1 MKTLIIG
8 KNSFICSKFKY
19 LKNSVSIS
27 HKTLNIIDLTKFD
40 KVILLSMPKIYKK
53 KLSKLSFEKKIFKKI
68 KDKRLIYFSTS
79 QVYPDK
85 LDNKE
90 NFVKPKSIYAKNKL
104 KIENEIKKNFKNF
117 LILRAPIIF
126 KKDNY
131 GKSTFFDILNKNFK
145 KKKISFNINEN
156 SIRDLITL
164 DDFFKNYINIDQKN
178 LRGIYNIGSKK
189 GLTVKK
195 IIGYNF
201 KDKIIN
207 ENIKIFFAKKI
218 SNMTLN
224 IDRLENKI
232 GKVGKKIHANVLIE
246 LNK

>member
-117 LILRAPIIF
+117 LILRAPLIF

-145 KKKISFNINEN
+145 KKKN
-156 SIRDLITL
+156 
-164 DDFFKNYINIDQKN
+164 FF
-178 LRGIYNIGSKK
+178 
-189 GLTVKK
+189 
-195 IIGYNF
+195 
-201 KDKIIN
+201 
-207 ENIKIFFAKKI
+207 
-218 SNMTLN
+218 
-224 IDRLENKI
+224 
-232 GKVGKKIHANVLIE
+232 
-246 LNK
+246 